1 MLLKRFITA
10 AVALPLLFAL
20 IWFVPESV
28 FSLAVAFVIACAA
41 FELSILMGCRR
52 RLLQLAYV
60 LVVLT
65 AFCLIPM
72 TAMIPVLCCALFFWL
87 LAGAAVVRYGV
98 CGRPGLF
105 SLPPVIAVFGLTV
118 LLAFAMGLVFMR
130 AHGAYFEKV
139 RLLFLLAVVFSADM
153 GGYFVGRF
161 WGKRLLLPK
170 VSPKKTWLGV
180 LGALLAGLL
189 CAAGFAWAFR
199 VPESGWLILAAV
211 TGGIVLI
218 SILGDL
224 TISLL
229 KRSVGMKDT
238 GSLFP
243 GHGGLLDRLDSVL
256 PSVHVFAFLLVWMG
270 F

>member
-10 AVALPLLFAL
+10 AVALPLLFSL
-20 IWFVPESV
+20 IWFAPAPV
-28 FSLAVAFVIACAA
+28 FFVGVALVIACAA
-41 FELSILMGCRR
+41 FEFSVLMGCRR

-72 TAMIPVLCCALFFWL
+72 TAMIPILCVALFFWL
-87 LAGAAVVRYGV
+87 SAGIAVIRYGV
-98 CGRPGLF
+98 RGQPGVF
-105 SLPPVIAVFGLTV
+105 SLPPVMAVFGLTA
-118 LLAFAMGLVFMR
+118 LLAFAMGLVFIR

-153 GGYFVGRF
+153 GGYFAGRF

-189 CAAGFAWAFR
+189 CAAGFAWAFD
-199 VPESGWLILAAV
+199 VPQSGWLILAAV
-211 TGGIVLI
+211 TGGIVCI

-229 KRSVGMKDT
+229 KRSVGVKDT

-243 GHGGLLDRLDSVL
+243 GHGGLLDRLDSLL
-256 PSVHVFAFLLVWMG
+256 PSVHVFALLLVWMG